1 MDEIRNS
8 ESAMPPIIKKN
19 RRLQNSSV
27 CISPDRN
34 KAKRTRLIVTS
45 ILGGSLS
52 EKIPNG
58 TIKANEA
65 SGNVE
70 IRILISKWLS
80 PKLVR

>member
-1 MDEIRNS
+1 MPPTIKKSKRFQNLSVCVSPNRNS
-8 ESAMPPIIKKN
+8 
-19 RRLQNSSV
+19 
-27 CISPDRN
+27 
-34 KAKRTRLIVTS
+34 AKRARLIVTS

-58 TIKANEA
+58 TISPNEA
-65 SGNVE
+65 RGNVE